1 MAQNQPTTQQKNHN
15 HVLIGII
22 VILALAAVIGIT
34 VLFGNR
40 YYDTNVEGRQ
50 QDTNEMSRLLAAI
63 TEYQTNNNGKFPSDA
78 AKLKSDYI
86 RGSFPYTI
94 SFTNLD
100 EGETEKLP
108 ATSNTM
114 YVIKNATCTNGS
126 QAEYSKLARSFVIMY
141 HPEGLASAI
150 CIE

>member
-1 MAQNQPTTQQKNHN
+1 MAQNSPTTQPKNHN

-22 VILALAAVIGIT
+22 VILALAAFIGLG
-34 VLFGNR
+34 VLFVDR
-40 YYDTNVEGRQ
+40 YYDNNVEGRQ
-50 QDTNEMSRLLAAI
+50 QDTSEMSRLLTAI
-63 TEYQTNNNGKFPSDA
+63 TEYQMNNNGKLPTDA

-94 SFTNLD
+94 SFTNLN
-100 EGETEKLP
+100 EGETETLP
-108 ATSNTM
+108 ATSGTM

-126 QAEYSKLARSFVIMY
+126 QAEYNSLSRRFVIMY
-141 HPEGLASAI
+141 HPDSLTSAI

>member
-1 MAQNQPTTQQKNHN
+1 MTQNQPTDKPKNHN

-22 VILALAAVIGIT
+22 VILALAAFIGIV

-40 YYDTNVEGRQ
+40 RMDEIDNKKQNT
-50 QDTNEMSRLLAAI
+50 DDMSILLDAI
-63 TEYQTNNNGKFPSDA
+63 TRYQTNNNGKLPTDA

-86 RGSFPYTI
+86 RGTFPYGIT
-94 SFTNLD
+94 FTNLA

-114 YVIKNATCTNGS
+114 YVIKNAACIDSS
-126 QAEYSKLARSFVIMY
+126 QAEYNSLSRRFVIMY
-141 HPEGLASAI
+141 HPAGSASAI
-150 CIE
+150 CLE